1 MPEFQ
6 LMESFG
12 PNNKMPSGWLSKF
25 IRFGFILLIVT
36 VVLYVLLNF
45 VYLRYL
51 DKQVADLE
59 NKIQGLEQEIPKQ
72 DREEVTAFYSQLVNL
87 QKLLQSHLY
96 PVQIFERLELITLPQ
111 VTFTNF
117 DYDFLE
123 KRLKMDGYAASL
135 DIIAQQLVAF
145 QRTSDFSK
153 VILSDVRQTTP
164 ESVSFNLEVVF
175 NPSFVLKVF
184 QE

>member
-25 IRFGFILLIVT
+25 IRFGVILLIIT
-36 VVLYVLLNF
+36 VALYVLLNF

-51 DKQVADLE
+51 DKQVASLE

-87 QKLLQSHLY
+87 QKLLQAHLY
-96 PVQIFERLELITLPQ
+96 PMQIFERIELITLPK

-117 DYDFLE
+117 DYDFPE
-123 KRLKMDGYAASL
+123 KRLKMDGYASSL

-164 ESVSFNLEVVF
+164 ERVSFNLEVVF
-175 NPSFVLKVF
+175 NPSFVLKIF